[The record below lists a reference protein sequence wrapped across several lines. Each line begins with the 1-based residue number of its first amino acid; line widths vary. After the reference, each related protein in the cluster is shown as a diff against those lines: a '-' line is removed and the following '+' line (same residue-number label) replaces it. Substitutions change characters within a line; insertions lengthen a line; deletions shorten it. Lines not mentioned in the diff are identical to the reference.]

1 MSNDYMNNKNIFVRL
16 VDGVYNLLPFENLK
30 KKLDTKIN
38 NNYDVI
44 KKTLIISGYTY
55 PLYIIIMIA
64 INLNF
69 LYEDKVPE
77 YTDLHTESDYKAAI
91 EAYSNEFYIL
101 HDDSIEAQYRKIAI
115 KDTPVKHRQDPQGK
129 AEFVSYGRT
138 NAGIYKNLATN
149 TYRYNGEMYTQIM
162 NIPDYLFWVCYDN
175 YATNEKPYELMFKCM
190 ETVSVSINQVREGL
204 IAKGKSL
211 EITDTIFIYGDS
223 LEVYKEEETIILT
236 KGIDYENQPDN

>member
-1 MSNDYMNNKNIFVRL
+1 MSNDNINNKNFFVRL

-30 KKLDTKIN
+30 KKVDTKIN
-38 NNYDVI
+38 NNYDMI
-44 KKTLIISGYTY
+44 KKMLIISAFSY
-55 PLYIIIMIA
+55 PLYIFFVIA

-69 LYEDKVPE
+69 LYGDKVPE
-77 YTDLHTESDYKAAI
+77 YSELHNESDYKAAI

-115 KDTPVKHRQDPQGK
+115 KDTPVKHRQDPQGQ
-129 AEFVSYGRT
+129 AELIAYGRT

-149 TYRYNGEMYTQIM
+149 TYRYNGEVYTQIM
-162 NIPDYLFWVCYDN
+162 NIPDYLFWLCYDN

-223 LEVYKEEETIILT
+223 LEVYKEQETIILK